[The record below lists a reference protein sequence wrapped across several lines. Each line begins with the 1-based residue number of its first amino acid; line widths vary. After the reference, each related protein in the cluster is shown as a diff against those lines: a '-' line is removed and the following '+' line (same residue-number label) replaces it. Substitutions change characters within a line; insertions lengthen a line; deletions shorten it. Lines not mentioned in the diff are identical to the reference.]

1 MSTTPNEP
9 RNPDYGN
16 QPGAGMPNP
25 AQPHGVQPG
34 DVQPGPG
41 QDPQGAP
48 QPGYGQ
54 QGGKYGTSEY
64 NPNQYT
70 GMVDRPGLLDKLL
83 KLTLLSAALYA
94 IYTIVSLIANSTFD
108 MEAYLRESGMSSE
121 QAEAFASTG
130 SNPVWSI
137 IGLLIALLLYFLVY
151 RGLAKGKNWARILGT
166 VFAALSIL
174 SYLFGIFGALMF
186 GGLGIVL
193 IVISIIAIVVNIMWI
208 VTAFKAPNSAYFAQN
223 SRR

>member
-1 MSTTPNEP
+1 MSTTPNDP
-9 RNPDYGN
+9 RDPQFGD
-16 QPGAGMPNP
+16 QSRPQPNP
-25 AQPHGVQPG
+25 AQPFGVQPG
-34 DVQPGPG
+34 DVQPGVG
-41 QDPQGAP
+41 QTPQNAP
-48 QPGYGQ
+48 QHGYGQ

-70 GMVDRPGLLDKLL
+70 GVVERPALLDKLL
-83 KLTLLSAALYA
+83 KLTLLSAALYVLF
-94 IYTIVSLIANSTFD
+94 TVVSLIANSTTD
-108 MEAYLRESGMSSE
+108 LAAVYRDQGLSSE
-121 QAEAFASTG
+121 QAEMIASSTG
-130 SNPVWSI
+130 GVLATL
-137 IGLLIALLLYFLVY
+137 IGLAIALLLYFLVY

-174 SYLFGIFGALMF
+174 SYLFGMLGALIY

-193 IVISIIAIVVNIMWI
+193 IVIALIAVIVHILWI

>member
-16 QPGAGMPNP
+16 QPGAGQPNP
-25 AQPHGVQPG
+25 GQPSPAGH
-34 DVQPGPG
+34 PGPG
-41 QDPQGAP
+41 QAPQGAP
-48 QPGYGQ
+48 QQGYGQ

-70 GMVDRPGLLDKLL
+70 GMVERPGLLDKLL
-83 KLTLLSAALYA
+83 KMTLLSAALY
-94 IYTIVSLIANSTFD
+94 ILFTVVSMIANATTDLVEVYRQQGLST
-108 MEAYLRESGMSSE
+108 E
-121 QAEAFASTG
+121 QAEMFADTG
-130 SNPVWSI
+130 GVIGTI
-137 IGLLIALLLYFLVY
+137 IGLAIALLLYFLVY

-174 SYLFGIFGALMF
+174 SYLFGILGALVY

-193 IVISIIAIVVNIMWI
+193 IVIAIIAIIVNIMWI

>member
-16 QPGAGMPNP
+16 QPGVGQPNP
-25 AQPHGVQPG
+25 GQPNPVG
-34 DVQPGPG
+34 QPGPG
-41 QDPQGAP
+41 QAPQGAP
-48 QPGYGQ
+48 QHGYGQ

-70 GMVDRPGLLDKLL
+70 GMVERPGLLDKLL
-83 KLTLLSAALYA
+83 KLTLLSAALY
-94 IYTIVSLIANSTFD
+94 ILWSVVSLIANSVTDLAAF
-108 MEAYLRESGMSSE
+108 YREQGLSSE
-121 QAEAFASTG
+121 QAEAFASSGGVG
-130 SNPVWSI
+130 STI
-137 IGLLIALLLYFLVY
+137 IGLVIGLLLYFLVY

-174 SYLFGIFGALMF
+174 SYLFGIFGALMY

-193 IVISIIAIVVNIMWI
+193 IVISIIAVVVNIMWI

>member
-1 MSTTPNEP
+1 MSTTPNDP
-9 RNPDYGN
+9 RGPQFGDQNRP
-16 QPGAGMPNP
+16 QPNP
-25 AQPHGVQPG
+25 SQPHGVQPG
-34 DVQPGPG
+34 ADQN
-41 QDPQGAP
+41 PQGAP
-48 QPGYGQ
+48 QQGYGQ

-70 GMVDRPGLLDKLL
+70 GMVERPGLLDKLL
-83 KLTLLSAALYA
+83 KLTLLSAAVYVLY
-94 IYTIVSLIANSTFD
+94 TVVNLIAASTTDLVAFYRD
-108 MEAYLRESGMSSE
+108 QGMSTE
-121 QAEAFASTG
+121 QAEAFASSAGGVIGT
-130 SNPVWSI
+130 I
-137 IGLLIALLLYFLVY
+137 IGLVIALLLYFLVY

-174 SYLFGIFGALMF
+174 SYIFGVFTSMMF

>member
-16 QPGAGMPNP
+16 QPGAGQPGPGQPNP
-25 AQPHGVQPG
+25 AG
-34 DVQPGPG
+34 QPGPG
-41 QDPQGAP
+41 QDPQAAP
-48 QPGYGQ
+48 QHGYGQ

-70 GMVDRPGLLDKLL
+70 GMVERPGLLDKLL
-83 KLTLLSAALYA
+83 KLTLLSAAMYILY
-94 IYTIVSLIANSTFD
+94 TVVNLIAASTTD
-108 MEAYLRESGMSSE
+108 LEAYFREQGLSSD
-121 QAEAFASTG
+121 QAEMFASSSG
-130 SNPVWSI
+130 SVVGSI
-137 IGLLIALLLYFLVY
+137 IGLVIALLLYFLVY

-174 SYLFGIFGALMF
+174 SYLFGIFGALMY

-193 IVISIIAIVVNIMWI
+193 IVVSIIAVVVNIMWI

>member
-16 QPGAGMPNP
+16 QPGAGQPNP
-25 AQPHGVQPG
+25 AG
-34 DVQPGPG
+34 QPGPG

-48 QPGYGQ
+48 QHGYGQ
-54 QGGKYGTSEY
+54 QGGKYGTTEY

-70 GMVDRPGLLDKLL
+70 GLVERPGLLDKLL
-83 KLTLLSAALYA
+83 KLTLLSAAMYVV
-94 IYTIVSLIANSTFD
+94 YTIVGIIANSTTD
-108 MEAYLRESGMSSE
+108 LVQVYRDQGLSTE
-121 QAEAFASTG
+121 QAEAIASG
-130 SNPVWSI
+130 SGIVQTI
-137 IGLLIALLLYFLVY
+137 IVLVISLLLYFLVY

-174 SYLFGIFGALMF
+174 SYLFGMLGALIY
-186 GGLGIVL
+186 GGLGIL
-193 IVISIIAIVVNIMWI
+193 MIVISVIAIVVNIMWI